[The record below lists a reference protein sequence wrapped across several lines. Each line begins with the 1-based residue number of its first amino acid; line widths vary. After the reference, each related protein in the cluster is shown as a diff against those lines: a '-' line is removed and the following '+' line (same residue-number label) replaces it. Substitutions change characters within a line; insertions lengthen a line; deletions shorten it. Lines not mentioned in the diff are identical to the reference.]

1 MLNLISE
8 RLRTTSVKP
17 SQRRPLFA
25 YTWRDLGESSRL
37 HCGALRKLSVA
48 ARTIQRASGTLRRG
62 RRCCDR
68 TIAEIAARAGVCR
81 TLVQSAIRE
90 AARQG
95 LITVEERRREGQKN
109 LPNVVRVVSREWLTW
124 LKRSGSLR
132 EPIGFRKIDPT
143 DKKIDSPRGKR
154 HAHRKKLFD
163 KRLRQSCG

>member
-17 SQRRPLFA
+17 SRRRPLFA

-37 HCGALRKLSVA
+37 HCGVLRKLSVA

-109 LPNVVRVVSREWLTW
+109 LPDVVRVVSRRRRGRPNLERGQNRAGGVP
-124 LKRSGSLR
+124 K
-132 EPIGFRKIDPT
+132 
-143 DKKIDSPRGKR
+143 GKR
-154 HAHRKKLFD
+154 PVAA
-163 KRLRQSCG
+163 RQSR